1 MGLLI
6 IDSKKENLE
15 RYKKLFKEGDN
26 HFVNGLNESLMLL
39 ETVFEF
45 DLAICNYKLDDATG
59 KDLHE
64 NFRMLPETENVPILF
79 ILDIPND
86 SIEEKIK
93 KMSLASYIIAPDND
107 ELLTQVEKILN
118 NDEVTKIT
126 NTDDFSEETTTV
138 TNNQIDFDSLMNEAN
153 EDKDIED
160 NQVDFDSLMNEAN
173 EDKDIEDNQV
183 DFDSLMSEV
192 NENNNTKEENLN
204 SENTTNN
211 IHELSKETKFIGD
224 IATTPISEIL
234 MHILDNNY
242 KVKIILKNEISEE
255 ECIIK
260 IKNKN
265 IIDIEMEDFDIE
277 DALFWVLNWDI
288 ASIEVNIIDNIDEE
302 KCEIPIEE
310 IIEEVINKRNEFDDL
325 SETLPDLDTILVQT
339 STYDST
345 LSDLETEYK
354 NIIELFDG
362 TNTIN
367 DVISLI
373 NEDNIY
379 VLTIISQL
387 YMDEILILPEENNI
401 KKEELITETTKVEEN
416 DKEEEEEEEDLLSDY
431 LTEDEEN
438 DDLNINTDV
447 LESDENFEELDKEK
461 YINNLIES
469 FKEEEEIIIRPKPS
483 PFRMAL
489 FVLFFINMILT
500 ILIFIY
506 KKPPQKIVINNINK
520 QEKIIKKID
529 LYNLGLENKIEYIK
543 DEVNIVNNILKQK
556 ILNQKK
562 EIKYKK
568 LFKEKKLDIK
578 FKKGNFYML
587 KGNYKKAI
595 SIYKKI
601 LEIVPNHTEI
611 LLKLATAYYNNND
624 NKNAIKIIDKLN
636 FLKYNNINFIFL
648 KAQVYQAINDLQTS
662 YNYYDEFLRK
672 SNDEKLKKDIKIIMK
687 NIYKNTK
694 IVRGQP

>member
-15 RYKKLFKEGDN
+15 KYKKLFKEENN
-26 HFVNGLNESLMLL
+26 HFVNGLNDSLMLL

-45 DLAICNYKLDDATG
+45 DLAICNYKLYDATG

-64 NFRMLPETENVPILF
+64 NFRMLPETESVPILF
-79 ILDIPND
+79 ILDIPDN

-93 KMSLASYIIAPDND
+93 KMSLTSYIISPDND
-107 ELLTQVEKILN
+107 ELLAEVDKILN
-118 NDEVTKIT
+118 NNEVTKTIDI
-126 NTDDFSEETTTV
+126 DDFSEEKTAV
-138 TNNQIDFDSLMNEAN
+138 TNNQVDFDSLIDEAN
-153 EDKDIED
+153 ESKEVED
-160 NQVDFDSLMNEAN
+160 NQVDFDSLMNEVN
-173 EDKDIEDNQV
+173 EDSSVK
-183 DFDSLMSEV
+183 
-192 NENNNTKEENLN
+192 ENALN
-204 SENTTNN
+204 SENTTNEIQN
-211 IHELSKETKFIGD
+211 LSKDIKFIGD
-224 IATTPISEIL
+224 ITTTPISEIL
-234 MHILDNNY
+234 MHIIDNNY
-242 KVKIILKNEISEE
+242 NAKIILKNEISEE
-255 ECIIK
+255 ECTIK

-288 ASIEVNIIDNIDEE
+288 ANIEVSIIDNIDEE
-302 KCEIPIEE
+302 NCEIPIEE
-310 IIEEVINKRNEFDDL
+310 IIEEVINKRTEFDEL

-387 YMDEILILPEENNI
+387 YMDEILILPEENDI
-401 KKEELITETTKVEEN
+401 KKEEFVVENTELEN
-416 DKEEEEEEEDLLSDY
+416 SNNENNDSEEEEDDDADDDLLSDY

-438 DDLNINTDV
+438 NDLHINTDV

-461 YINNLIES
+461 YINNLVES
-469 FKEEEEIIIRPKPS
+469 FKEEEEILIKPKPS

-489 FVLFFINMILT
+489 LVLFFINVLLT
-500 ILIFIY
+500 TIIFIY
-506 KKPPQKIVINNINK
+506 KKSPQKIVINNINK

-529 LYNLGLENKIEYIK
+529 LYNLGLKNKIEYIK
-543 DEVNIVNNILKQK
+543 NGANIVNNILKQK
-556 ILNQKK
+556 ILNQKRK
-562 EIKYKK
+562 IKYKR
-568 LFKEKKLDIK
+568 LFKDKKLYAK
-578 FKKGNFYML
+578 LKKGNFYML

-601 LEIVPNHTEI
+601 LEIVPNQTEI

-624 NKNAIKIIDKLN
+624 NKNTIKIIEKLN
-636 FLKYNNINFIFL
+636 FLKYDNINFIFL
-648 KAQVYQAINDLQTS
+648 KAQAYQAINDLQTS
-662 YNYYDEFLRK
+662 YNYYNEFLKR
-672 SNDEKLKKDIKIIMK
+672 SSDENLKKDIKIIMK
-687 NIYKNTK
+687 NIYKNAK